1 MSSEGAR
8 SAPQILLRVT
18 TPRSFLSKIC
28 VVQHWWRRICR
39 ELGLLL
45 RLTWIVS
52 LAISDI
58 VVSKA
63 GPSIN
68 IVHSQKNI
76 SYILPH
82 CWMHNNKRE
91 LFLTN
96 DIDCIRKMISCHLRD
111 CVTFSSSKLSPY
123 RRLRSI
129 SYSGKYMHDLLK
141 APWKPFPAR
150 MLNL

>member
-1 MSSEGAR
+1 MNWR

-39 ELGLLL
+39 EPGLLS
-45 RLTWIVS
+45 RLTWIVA
-52 LAISDI
+52 LAILDI

-76 SYILPH
+76 SYILSR
-82 CWMHNNKRE
+82 CWMHKNKKE
-91 LFLTN
+91 LLLTN
-96 DIDCIRKMISCHLRD
+96 AIDSIRKMTSCHLRD
-111 CVTFSSSKLSPY
+111 CMTFSSSKLSPY
-123 RRLRSI
+123 RRLRAI
-129 SYSGKYMHDLLK
+129 SCSGKYMHDLLE